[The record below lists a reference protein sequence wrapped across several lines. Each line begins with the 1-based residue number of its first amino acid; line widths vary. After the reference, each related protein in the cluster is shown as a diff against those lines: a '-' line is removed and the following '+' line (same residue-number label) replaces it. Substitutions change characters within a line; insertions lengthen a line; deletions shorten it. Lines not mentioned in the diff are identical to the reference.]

1 MFNEYQS
8 CIEACSQCEI
18 ACEQCATGCMKEP
31 NANEMIACIRLDLE
45 CAAICRAAV
54 QIMNLESNHANSVCQ
69 VCADICIACAEE
81 CEKHEHEHCR
91 HCAKMCREC
100 AAECLSMVAA

>member
-18 ACEQCATGCMKEP
+18 ACEQCATACMKEP
-31 NANEMIACIRLDLE
+31 NAHEMIACIRLDLE
-45 CAAICRAAV
+45 CAAICRASI
-54 QIMNLESNHANSVCQ
+54 QIMNLESNHANAVCQ

-91 HCAKMCREC
+91 KCAKMCRDC
-100 AAECLSMVAA
+100 AAECMSMVAA